1 MICVCQLICHGTFSP
16 CPIVAMK
23 KQVRRLNRLDRK
35 RGVER
40 QTMMSSLNLRFVA
53 CSTFSPIHVSAA
65 PLRNYLAIDRSSLD
79 VLARCRCIAC
89 ISSDGKIIVRAYCV
103 REQGP
108 IAAAAAAAAAVPSA
122 AVPLPPRACQL
133 AESHHMLPHE

>member
-23 KQVRRLNRLDRK
+23 KQVLRLNRLDRK

-53 CSTFSPIHVSAA
+53 CSNFFSPSMCQAA
-65 PLRNYLAIDRSSLD
+65 PLRNYLAIDRS
-79 VLARCRCIAC
+79 I
-89 ISSDGKIIVRAYCV
+89 
-103 REQGP
+103 
-108 IAAAAAAAAAVPSA
+108 
-122 AVPLPPRACQL
+122 
-133 AESHHMLPHE
+133 